1 MKKDWI
7 SRQIKKREFEKKREG
22 DWIEFSAQLNLG
34 ELKYV
39 TLVNGFVSLAATV
52 LQVWPK
58 IVKNRRQS
66 GFSLRFIRVPY
77 GICKGNGLLSS
88 TRIKPWTK
96 INRQRFLPYQGIK
109 YRNLATCIKALSL
122 TPFSNRFSAVA
133 YKFVA

>member
-34 ELKYV
+34 ELECV
-39 TLVNGFVSLAATV
+39 TLVNGFVSLSATV
-52 LQVWPK
+52 LQVWPN
-58 IVKNRRQS
+58 IVKNRCQS
-66 GFSLRFIRVPY
+66 GFSLPFIRVAY

>member
-22 DWIEFSAQLNLG
+22 DWIEFSGQLNLG

-88 TRIKPWTK
+88 NT
-96 INRQRFLPYQGIK
+96 
-109 YRNLATCIKALSL
+109 
-122 TPFSNRFSAVA
+122 
-133 YKFVA
+133 YKTVD